1 MTSMFFK
8 NKQQTL
14 ETKYDDLISELEDV
28 VVKQYSQYGVKLIK
42 KNINDSSLE
51 LCFYVGHSELI
62 AMNFNKQLSIEKY
75 KNK

>member
-1 MTSMFFK
+1 MFFK

-42 KNINDSSLE
+42 KNINNSSLE
-51 LCFYVGHSELI
+51 LYFNVGYRELI
-62 AMNFNKQLSIEKY
+62 AMNFNKISSVDDNEL
-75 KNK
+75 NL

>member
-1 MTSMFFK
+1 MFFK

-51 LCFYVGHSELI
+51 LCFNVGNNALI
-62 AMNFNKQLSIEKY
+62 AMNFNKKPSIDII
-75 KNK
+75 

>member
-42 KNINDSSLE
+42 KNINNSSLE
-51 LCFYVGHSELI
+51 LYFNVGYRELI
-62 AMNFNKQLSIEKY
+62 AMNFNKISSVEIM
-75 KNK
+75 N